1 MGCQHRTS
9 SLDFKFPG
17 SIQETPLPPV
27 PMPQPKEPI
36 YEELCQD
43 TLLSRRRFKS
53 NIDLHENQD
62 LPMAPGKNTYFLNFL
77 KISGY

>member
-1 MGCQHRTS
+1 MNFHCNVFQNLT
-9 SLDFKFPG
+9 G

-27 PMPQPKEPI
+27 PMSHPKEPI

-43 TLLSRRRFKS
+43 TLLSQRRFKS

-62 LPMAPGKNTYFLNFL
+62 LPVAPGYIWF
-77 KISGY
+77 